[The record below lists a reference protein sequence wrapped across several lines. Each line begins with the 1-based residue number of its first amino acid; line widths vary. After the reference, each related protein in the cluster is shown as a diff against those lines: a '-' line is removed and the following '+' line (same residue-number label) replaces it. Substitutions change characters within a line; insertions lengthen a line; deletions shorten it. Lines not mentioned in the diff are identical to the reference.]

1 MNTVMR
7 TFRSLTGAAVSA
19 ALVVSAPA
27 ALVTS
32 APAAAE
38 SRDGDLAN
46 AVAALRAIST
56 MQADFVQADLRG
68 NRLRGV
74 LTLKAPGK
82 IRFQYEKGVPIL
94 IVSDGK
100 ALTFIDY
107 KVRQVQRWPI
117 SNSPL
122 GALLNPRGDVMQ
134 YARLTGATGGQVVSI
149 EVRDRK
155 HPEYGVI
162 TFVFIRKAG
171 VPGGLE
177 LSSWA
182 TLDSQNART
191 VVTLSNQRYGLA
203 VSDNTFRFND
213 PRTPTRR

>member
-27 ALVTS
+27 ALVAS

>member
-1 MNTVMR
+1 MNTVTTTLR
-7 TFRSLTGAAVSA
+7 TLTGAAVSA

-27 ALVTS
+27 LMISA
-32 APAAAE
+32 APAAAQAQ
-38 SRDGDLAN
+38 SADLIN
-46 AVAALRAIST
+46 AVAALRAIT
-56 MQADFVQADLRG
+56 TLRADFVQTNLRG

-74 LTLKAPGK
+74 LTLKNPGK

-94 IVSDGK
+94 VVSDGK

-107 KVRQVQRWPI
+107 GVRQVQRWPI
-117 SNSPL
+117 GNSPL
-122 GALLNPRGDVMQ
+122 GALLNPRGNAIQ
-134 YARLTGATGGQVVSI
+134 YAKLTAATNNQIVSV

-162 TFVFIRKAG
+162 TFIFIRKAG

-182 TLDSQNART
+182 TLDSQNNRT
-191 VVTLSNQRYGLA
+191 VVNLSNQQYGLA
-203 VSDNTFRFND
+203 VPDSTFKFND
-213 PRTPTRR
+213 PRAPARR